1 MGKREIQEATGNEG
15 IGEATAGW
23 RIAVLVSCLTA
34 SACGG
39 RALVGSLSCGDSDS
53 GGRSSDASDAVACL
67 PPPCSI
73 IGDAWQLSGGEYMCT
88 DGTCVQVVPP
98 CTQGA
103 IRFDP
108 SGTLFRLTSAGWES
122 ACAFAT
128 CGDRVTGALLPSI
141 LTANYPAWCRMKPA
155 RACGPRLGPLR
166 RRLVSRCR
174 RLEKSRCRRLISELP
189 PDPLP
194 QRVLSLRGRIDEE
207 RRSAGAQTV
216 VGRSGL
222 QPLRAV
228 TRLAGAPAGGP
239 FSRR

>member
-1 MGKREIQEATGNEG
+1 LVKLYIQEATGNEG

-73 IGDAWQLSGGEYMCT
+73 IGDAWQLSGGEYICT
-88 DGTCVQVVPP
+88 DGR
-98 CTQGA
+98 CTQVIPTCTPGA

-108 SGTLFRLTSAGWES
+108 SGSLLRLTTAGWEP
-122 ACAFAT
+122 ACAYAT

-141 LTANYPAWCRMKPA
+141 LTANYPAVSGEPSRS
-155 RACGPRLGPLR
+155 CGPDWDLFVVGSYLDAGASSLDAVDSSSFPPTCSLNAYAVCAGGAWRSDALPELKPWS
-166 RRLVSRCR
+166 VEVAYSRC
-174 RLEKSRCRRLISELP
+174 
-189 PDPLP
+189 
-194 QRVLSLRGRIDEE
+194 
-207 RRSAGAQTV
+207 
-216 VGRSGL
+216 
-222 QPLRAV
+222 
-228 TRLAGAPAGGP
+228 AP
-239 FSRR
+239 